1 MSVWKYILR
10 FLAAFY
16 RFEYWLGVDTIR
28 KWRHFS
34 RWFGWVSYPARRTIR
49 YYWTR
54 RIKWPI
60 HRFNRKQRILR
71 RRTAAGFRYIGRRA
85 LKNPFSIIP
94 NFFKLFVSA
103 IDHYWEEL
111 CSLGRFLAPVGAGV
125 VLALTIVAW
134 MNAPYRLNL
143 TYQGQLLGTVTN
155 ASVYEAGATLA
166 QDRVI
171 NEDDSFSV
179 DTVPTYTITVQGYKT
194 PLTEEQVC
202 DGILR
207 TAGDSIAEACGLYVD
222 GKFIGA
228 MESEKALNDLLEQ
241 IKKNQAGKGAEK
253 HRVEFVQKVKTSE
266 GLYPISTIR
275 DKKTMKKKLTAQTVK
290 EMQYT
295 VQAGDVLGTIAQ
307 QFDLTT
313 SQLRDLN
320 PAVANTDY
328 INVGDKLTVQRPQT
342 FLQVK
347 VVKTVKYTETI
358 DYNTKRINRDDKPT
372 TYVKV
377 ITQGQEGKREILAED
392 TYVDGIKTG
401 RKIIKRTVIKEAVT
415 KVVEIGQKEVVN
427 SDGAVIQQGDGISRG
442 NMTWPV
448 PICHRVYQG
457 YHRGHLAID
466 ISSGPVPVF
475 NASCLAA
482 DGGTVEYAGWYYGY
496 GKYIKIR
503 HSNGLV
509 TTYSHLNSINVVAGQ
524 QVSRGQLIGRVGN
537 TGYSTGPHLHF
548 EVIKNGVRVNPLNYV
563 TP

>member
-1 MSVWKYILR
+1 MSFWKYILR

-16 RFEYWLGVDTIR
+16 RFEYRLGVDTIR
-28 KWRHFS
+28 KWRRFS
-34 RWFGWVSYPARRTIR
+34 RWFGRVSYPVRRTIR

-71 RRTAAGFRYIGRRA
+71 QRTAAGFRYIGRQA

-111 CSLGRFLAPVGAGV
+111 CSLGRFLAPVGAGA
-125 VLALTIVAW
+125 VLVLTVMAW
-134 MNAPYRLNL
+134 VQAPYRLNL
-143 TYQGQLLGTVTN
+143 IYQDQVLGTVAN
-155 ASVYEAGATLA
+155 ASVYEAGAALA

-179 DTVPTYTITVQGYKT
+179 DAVPTYTITVQGYKT

-228 MESEKALNDLLEQ
+228 MESEQALNGLLEE
-241 IKKNQAGKGAEK
+241 IKSKQAGKGAEK
-253 HRVEFVQKVKTSE
+253 HRVEFVQKVKTSV

-275 DKKTMKKKLTAQTVK
+275 DKKAMKKKLTAQTVK
-290 EMQYT
+290 EMVYT

-313 SQLRDLN
+313 SQLRELN
-320 PAVANTDY
+320 PSVANTDY
-328 INVGDKLTVQRPQT
+328 INIGDKLTVQRPET

-415 KVVEIGQKEVVN
+415 KVVEIGQQEVVN

-509 TTYSHLNSINVVAGQ
+509 TTYSHLNSINVVSGQ